1 MPGKILGLDISDD
14 SITAVR
20 VASGLKGYQITAC
33 ARVMIE
39 GDDGPDDALKGLF
52 DQTDLNSDICFASI
66 PGEHV
71 SYRNLQIPFKDPKK
85 IRQTLPF
92 EIETM
97 VPFRIEDLVVDFS
110 IIDRSDQSDIL
121 AVSMKKAFISEY
133 LERLQPHGIDP
144 DVLDIRCVPLVSRL
158 LKREG
163 TPDDGLFLQID
174 GKRNTMV
181 LYLKRRVVL
190 VRTFA
195 FDGASVA
202 WSASD
207 AVNDDTGAKISK
219 QGESYLQSFCT
230 MVQNTIHAFASQNNR
245 VIRLQKV
252 FFTGSGAIWPRTK
265 ELLNR
270 FLGIPAEQVD
280 LSRDAKVNIDEN
292 IARIWNPALMDNA
305 LALALR
311 DTKRGQ
317 GFNFRKG
324 EFEKKK
330 HYFGQKK
337 ELRKAA
343 IIFMVVLSFLAADIG
358 VDYYFLKKKHE
369 TLAQKITEVFKQTFP
384 DVKRIPP
391 GQEVNMMKGKIN
403 VIKESAIS
411 HPAIGGNDT
420 VLELLKDISKRIPES
435 LDIRVT
441 RMVVDLKAV
450 RISGNTDTF
459 NTVDKIKNDLESS
472 DCFSAATISSAKL
485 DRTGNRVEFEIKL
498 ERAV

>member
-1 MPGKILGLDISDD
+1 
-14 SITAVR
+14 
-20 VASGLKGYQITAC
+20 
-33 ARVMIE
+33 MIE

-66 PGEHV
+66 PGEHI
-71 SYRNLQIPFKDPKK
+71 SCRNLQIPFKDPKK

-97 VPFRIEDLVVDFS
+97 VPFPIEDLVVDFA
-110 IIDRSDQSDIL
+110 IIDRSDKSDIL

-133 LERLQPHGIDP
+133 LERLQPYGIDP

-158 LKREG
+158 LKQEG

-181 LYLKRRVVL
+181 LYQKRHVVL

-195 FDGASVA
+195 FDGAPVA

-207 AVNDDTGAKISK
+207 AVNDDTGTKISE
-219 QGESYLQSFCT
+219 QGESYFQSFCT
-230 MVQNTIHAFASQNNR
+230 MVQNTVHAFESQNSR

-252 FFTGSGAIWPRTK
+252 FFTGGGAFWPRTK

-270 FLGIPAEQVD
+270 FLDIPAEQVD
-280 LSRDAKVNIDEN
+280 LSRDAKVHIDEN

-343 IIFMVVLSFLAADIG
+343 IIFVVVLSFLAADIG
-358 VDYYFLKKKHE
+358 VDYYFMKKK
-369 TLAQKITEVFKQTFP
+369 T
-384 DVKRIPP
+384 
-391 GQEVNMMKGKIN
+391 
-403 VIKESAIS
+403 
-411 HPAIGGNDT
+411 
-420 VLELLKDISKRIPES
+420 
-435 LDIRVT
+435 
-441 RMVVDLKAV
+441 
-450 RISGNTDTF
+450 
-459 NTVDKIKNDLESS
+459 
-472 DCFSAATISSAKL
+472 
-485 DRTGNRVEFEIKL
+485 
-498 ERAV
+498 

>member
-1 MPGKILGLDISDD
+1 
-14 SITAVR
+14 
-20 VASGLKGYQITAC
+20 
-33 ARVMIE
+33 
-39 GDDGPDDALKGLF
+39 
-52 DQTDLNSDICFASI
+52 
-66 PGEHV
+66 
-71 SYRNLQIPFKDPKK
+71 
-85 IRQTLPF
+85 
-92 EIETM
+92 
-97 VPFRIEDLVVDFS
+97 
-110 IIDRSDQSDIL
+110 
-121 AVSMKKAFISEY
+121 
-133 LERLQPHGIDP
+133 
-144 DVLDIRCVPLVSRL
+144 
-158 LKREG
+158 
-163 TPDDGLFLQID
+163 
-174 GKRNTMV
+174 
-181 LYLKRRVVL
+181 
-190 VRTFA
+190 
-195 FDGASVA
+195 
-202 WSASD
+202 
-207 AVNDDTGAKISK
+207 
-219 QGESYLQSFCT
+219 
-230 MVQNTIHAFASQNNR
+230 
-245 VIRLQKV
+245 
-252 FFTGSGAIWPRTK
+252 
-265 ELLNR
+265 
-270 FLGIPAEQVD
+270 
-280 LSRDAKVNIDEN
+280 
-292 IARIWNPALMDNA
+292 MDNA

-311 DTKRGQ
+311 YTNRGQ

-441 RMVVDLKAV
+441 RMVVDLEAV
-450 RISGNTDTF
+450 RISGTTDTF